1 MKVEAGLAGGGSL
14 GMVGWLRS
22 SSQEPMVAARLARRP
37 LLPIGAP
44 EGAGASTCGATS
56 GSLLMGDR
64 VASSVVSGV
73 NK

>member
-1 MKVEAGLAGGGSL
+1 MGLLLDRAELCWGVCLDMKVEAGLAGGGSL

-37 LLPIGAP
+37 LLPAGAP

-56 GSLLMGDR
+56 G
-64 VASSVVSGV
+64 
-73 NK
+73 